1 MKQIA
6 DLHIH
11 SRYSMATSKDGTP
24 EMLDLWAR
32 KKGITLL
39 GTGDMTHPLWRQELK
54 DKLIPAEPG
63 LFRLKDE
70 FVLPE
75 AAHYPGKSPRFV
87 LSGEISSIY
96 KKDGKTRKVHSL
108 ILLPGFREAD
118 AFAARLEKIGNIHSD
133 GRLSWGCPVVTFWK
147 LCWRSARKACI
158 SRHTSG
164 HHIFLCLGQN
174 PDLIP

>member
-11 SRYSMATSKDGTP
+11 SRFSMATSKDGTV

-32 KKGITLL
+32 KKGITLI

-54 DKLIPAEPG
+54 EKLIPAEQG
-63 LFRLKDE
+63 LFRLKE
-70 FVLPE
+70 EYVLPE
-75 AAHYPGKSPRFV
+75 ALQYSGNSPRFV

-108 ILLPGFREAD
+108 ILLPGFHEAD
-118 AFAARLEKIGNIHSD
+118 VFAARREKI
-133 GRLSWGCPVVTFWK
+133 
-147 LCWRSARKACI
+147 
-158 SRHTSG
+158 
-164 HHIFLCLGQN
+164 
-174 PDLIP
+174 

>member
-1 MKQIA
+1 MYKWHTGGKILKQIA

-118 AFAARLEKIGNIHSD
+118 AFAARLEKIGNI
-133 GRLSWGCPVVTFWK
+133 LS
-147 LCWRSARKACI
+147 LI
-158 SRHTSG
+158 
-164 HHIFLCLGQN
+164 HI
-174 PDLIP
+174 

>member
-24 EMLDLWAR
+24 EMLDFWAR

-39 GTGDMTHPLWRQELK
+39 GTGDMTHPVWRQELK
-54 DKLIPAEPG
+54 DKLVPAEQG

-75 AAHYPGKSPRFV
+75 AARYPGTAQDLCCRVRSV
-87 LSGEISSIY
+87 LSI
-96 KKDGKTRKVHSL
+96 KKAEK
-108 ILLPGFREAD
+108 PGRCTA
-118 AFAARLEKIGNIHSD
+118 
-133 GRLSWGCPVVTFWK
+133 
-147 LCWRSARKACI
+147 
-158 SRHTSG
+158 
-164 HHIFLCLGQN
+164 
-174 PDLIP
+174 

>member
-1 MKQIA
+1 M
-6 DLHIH
+6 
-11 SRYSMATSKDGTP
+11 
-24 EMLDLWAR
+24 
-32 KKGITLL
+32 
-39 GTGDMTHPLWRQELK
+39 
-54 DKLIPAEPG
+54 
-63 LFRLKDE
+63 KDE

-133 GRLSWGCPVVTFWK
+133 GRPILGLPCRDLLEIMLDIFMR
-147 LCWRSARKACI
+147 WRRDYLQT
-158 SRHTSG
+158 R
-164 HHIFLCLGQN
+164 
-174 PDLIP
+174 

>member
-75 AAHYPGKSPRFV
+75 AAHYPGKYRSR
-87 LSGEISSIY
+87 Y
-96 KKDGKTRKVHSL
+96 NQ
-108 ILLPGFREAD
+108 IL
-118 AFAARLEKIGNIHSD
+118 
-133 GRLSWGCPVVTFWK
+133 CP
-147 LCWRSARKACI
+147 CI
-158 SRHTSG
+158 VRRNQFH
-164 HHIFLCLGQN
+164 L
-174 PDLIP
+174 

>member
-96 KKDGKTRKVHSL
+96 KYSGSVVKT
-108 ILLPGFREAD
+108 
-118 AFAARLEKIGNIHSD
+118 KI
-133 GRLSWGCPVVTFWK
+133 
-147 LCWRSARKACI
+147 
-158 SRHTSG
+158 
-164 HHIFLCLGQN
+164 
-174 PDLIP
+174 

>member
-1 MKQIA
+1 MEIIA

-108 ILLPGFREAD
+108 IL
-118 AFAARLEKIGNIHSD
+118 
-133 GRLSWGCPVVTFWK
+133 VTF
-147 LCWRSARKACI
+147 LFR
-158 SRHTSG
+158 T
-164 HHIFLCLGQN
+164 IFYHRLKGGGASHQSHAGSHGF
-174 PDLIP
+174 

>member
-1 MKQIA
+1 MYKWHTGGKILKQIA

-96 KKDGKTRKVHSL
+96 KRMEK
-108 ILLPGFREAD
+108 PGR
-118 AFAARLEKIGNIHSD
+118 
-133 GRLSWGCPVVTFWK
+133 CTV
-147 LCWRSARKACI
+147 
-158 SRHTSG
+158 
-164 HHIFLCLGQN
+164 
-174 PDLIP
+174 